1 MSSRNATGPSAVE
14 PGLPQG
20 VVTFLFSDIE
30 GSTRL
35 LEQHRE
41 AMGRALARHHELLA
55 GIIADHA
62 GVVFETVGDAVYGA
76 FAEPADA
83 LAAAVAIQR
92 QLRGE
97 RFEDIGEVRVRI
109 AVHSGPVESRGR
121 HYYGAVLFESSRI
134 EALAHGGQTLTS
146 AHTATLVAAAP
157 PEGISLR
164 PLGRHRLEDLDE
176 PMEVV
181 QVDGDGLP
189 QRFPPLR
196 SAETTPSNLPH
207 ETTSFVGRAHDLAR
221 LGELIERHRLVTL
234 LGPGGTGK
242 TRLALEI
249 ASQQLGRFPDGVWLV
264 ELAPIASPELVIN
277 ELADVW
283 GLRAGEGSSLED
295 VVKRYLAT
303 RHLLLVVDN
312 CEHVRDA
319 AATLLRDVLAGA
331 PEVSVLAT
339 SRETLGLPGET
350 EYRVPPLPLPDA
362 DEDADRSDA
371 VRLFLDRVRSVRP
384 DIVVSDDDL
393 GAVVRAC
400 RRLEGMP
407 LGLELAAAR
416 IRTLSPTELAD
427 RLDSTF
433 RTLGSASKVA
443 LPHQRTLEATLDWSY
458 GLLTHAERAVFRRL
472 SVFAGSFDIAAAEVI
487 GGDVGSDDVLTH
499 LGSLVDKSLV
509 LALMGST
516 TRFRLLEPIRQYGLD
531 RLAQAGE
538 SAAASQAHAEHYAA
552 FVAEAAPHTRGPD
565 QMAWERRLDMEY
577 DNIRV
582 ALASLLDAGDVERYL
597 AVGFDLFIYWMH
609 LGMHVEGIAALLAG
623 LGRASET
630 TDVDVRLKAWF
641 VTAGLGAEITDP
653 TAIGHAREG
662 LALARSVGDPNAI
675 GRLELQL
682 GAAINHSTTDPE
694 YLQHLLEG
702 RRLLEAHPEPY
713 WWEPEWERGLVNLIL
728 AAYLPPEDERL
739 REHVEAALAA
749 FDAVGDQALLAAT
762 LSDSAS
768 LLGQADDAWV
778 MANVER
784 AVEILG
790 DMRVPYWHGHALLV
804 LGALTGRQ
812 GRLDE
817 ASGQLSDAAVDLQ
830 AMGDLNC
837 WASALRRK
845 ATIDADR
852 GEPKV
857 ARHALAD
864 AIEALPLLPMAEV
877 HTPLDLDAAAKVLAA
892 AGLDAEAAFTLG
904 RAMAIELT
912 VPVLVPREP
921 LHEAVGRQLE
931 ERLGAARYATLVA
944 EGEGGDVTATVDK
957 VLGWLRN
964 G

>member
-1 MSSRNATGPSAVE
+1 MSERLPTTVAAVE
-14 PGLPQG
+14 RDLPQG

-30 GSTRL
+30 GSTSL
-35 LEQHRE
+35 LVRHRE

-55 GIIADHA
+55 EIIADHE

-76 FAEPADA
+76 FAEPGDA
-83 LAAAVAIQR
+83 IAAAVAIQR
-92 QLRGE
+92 RLGDE
-97 RFEDIGEVRVRI
+97 RFEEIGEVRVRI
-109 AVHSGPVESRGR
+109 AVHTGPVERRGR
-121 HYYGAVLFESSRI
+121 HYYGAVLFENSRI

-146 AHTATLVAAAP
+146 AHTAALVAAAP
-157 PEGISLR
+157 PDGVSLR

-181 QVDGDGLP
+181 QVDADGLLP
-189 QRFPPLR
+189 RFPPLR
-196 SAETTPSNLPH
+196 TAEKTPSNLPH
-207 ETTSFVGRAHDLAR
+207 EMTSFVGRAHDLAR

-249 ASQQLGRFPDGVWLV
+249 ASRQLDRFPDGVWLV
-264 ELAPIASPELVIN
+264 ELAPIASPELVVN

-283 GLRAGEGSSLED
+283 GLRAGEGNSLED

-312 CEHVRDA
+312 CEHVREA
-319 AATLLRDVLAGA
+319 AATLLHDVLAGA
-331 PEVSVLAT
+331 PAVSVLAT

-362 DEDADRSDA
+362 DEGPDRSDA

-384 DIVVSDDDL
+384 DIVVSEDDL
-393 GAVVRAC
+393 AAIVRAC

-458 GLLTHAERAVFRRL
+458 GLLTQPERAVFRRL
-472 SVFAGSFDIAAAEVI
+472 SVFAGSFDIDAAEAVC
-487 GGDVGSDDVLTH
+487 GDVGPDDVLTY

-509 LALMGST
+509 LALMGAT

-538 SAAASQAHAEHYAA
+538 SAATGEAHAKHYAA

-565 QMAWERRLDMEY
+565 QMAWERRLDTEY

-582 ALASLLDAGDVERYL
+582 ALASLLEAGEVDRYL
-597 AVGFDLFIYWMH
+597 AVGFDLFVYWMH
-609 LGMHVEGIAALLAG
+609 LGLHVEGIAALLAG
-623 LGRASET
+623 LRRASES
-630 TDVDVRLKAWF
+630 TDVDIRLKAWF
-641 VTAGLGAEITDP
+641 VAAGLGAEITDP

-662 LALARSVGDPNAI
+662 LELARSTGDPNAI

-694 YLQHLLEG
+694 YLEHLLEG

-713 WWEPEWERGLVNLIL
+713 WWEPEWERGLINLVL

-739 REHVEAALAA
+739 QEHVDAALAA
-749 FDAVGDQALLAAT
+749 FEAVGDQALLAAT
-762 LSDSAS
+762 LADSAGLS
-768 LLGQADDAWV
+768 GQADDAWV

-790 DMRVPYWHGHALLV
+790 GMRVPYWHGHALLA
-804 LGALTGRQ
+804 LGALKGRQ
-812 GRLDE
+812 DRFDE
-817 ASGQLSDAAVDLQ
+817 ASAHLGLAAVELQ
-830 AMGDLNC
+830 EMGDLNC
-837 WASALRRK
+837 WAAAVRRK
-845 ATIDADR
+845 ASIDADR
-852 GEPKV
+852 GRVET
-857 ARHALAD
+857 ARAALAET
-864 AIEALPLLPMAEV
+864 IEALPLLPMAEL
-877 HTPLDLDAAAKVLAA
+877 HTPLGLDAAAKVLAA
-892 AGLDAEAAFTLG
+892 AGMDTEAAITLG
-904 RAMAIELT
+904 RARAIEVA
-912 VPVLVPREP
+912 VPLLVPREP

-931 ERLGAARYATLVA
+931 ERLGAARSTSLLA
-944 EGEGGDVTATVDK
+944 EGEGGDTATTVAQ
-957 VLGWLRN
+957 VVGWLR
-964 G
+964 GP